1 MKGYL
6 VVAFI
11 RLIAYTPNGMQSLLE
26 RVLGLLFSAFA
37 LKPRFIMQKNLET
50 CFPDKDTEQISC
62 LIEKRQK
69 HLIRFGLEAAKV
81 WCGRSEGLYGQ
92 INSIA
97 GVERIKQDLADNK
110 GILVISPHIGN
121 WELLGCYLGRE
132 FKTTC
137 MYQPPSMKAV
147 DELIKSSRA
156 ACGIALAPTS
166 TKGVKIL
173 LKALKKGEVVGILPD
188 QVPPEPSGEFVP
200 FYGEPAYTITLIH
213 SLLRRTGAKAYF
225 AILIRDK
232 QQGFRIQFFPADDAI
247 YSDDLLVSLSSLN
260 TAVEH
265 CVNLAPEQYQWEYKR
280 FKHRP
285 DGNKHFYKPRK

>member
-11 RLIAYTPNGMQSLLE
+11 YLVACIPNGMLAFVE
-26 RVLGLLFSAFA
+26 RVLRLLLSTFA
-37 LKPRFIMQKNLET
+37 AKSRFVMQKNLET
-50 CFPDKDTEQISC
+50 CFPDQKPEQINH
-62 LIEKRQK
+62 LIEERQK
-69 HLIRFGLEAAKV
+69 HLIRLGLETTKV
-81 WCGRSEGLYGQ
+81 WCGRSDPLYQ
-92 INSIA
+92 RINSIEGA
-97 GVERIKQDLADNK
+97 DQIKQDLADKK
-110 GILVISPHIGN
+110 GVLVISPHIGN

-147 DELIKSSRA
+147 DELIKNSRA

-166 TKGVKIL
+166 TKGVKTL

-188 QVPPEPSGEFVP
+188 QVPPEPGGEFVP

-232 QQGFRIQFFPADDAI
+232 QQGFKIQFFPADDAI
-247 YSDDLLVSLSSLN
+247 YSDDLLVSLGSLN
-260 TAVEH
+260 ASVEH

-285 DGNKHFYKPRK
+285 DGDMNFYTFK